1 MPEKSE
7 SKSQLVSLWELVSGE
22 KLDEN
27 PLTNIWELVSRCKTH
42 AGYIRVIKQAK
53 ARQIL
58 LMSFIAQALDGRTP
72 RATTASAERTHAEEL
87 AAMFALGFV
96 RGLQQGRI
104 LDSKSEGTVGPIL
117 KHAAV
122 RRLLL
127 RQPKASS
134 LEICRALDDA
144 EEKMPK
150 GWRFRNECG
159 GVWERAAKQPLVR
172 MAITS
177 ARKAAIEEAICS
189 EFRAVAKGVG
199 DKGSILNKF
208 RLKKFGFPGKP
219 E

>member
-42 AGYIRVIKQAK
+42 AGYIRLFKQAK
-53 ARQIL
+53 ARQIM
-58 LMSFIAQALDGRTP
+58 LMSFIVQALDGHP
-72 RATTASAERTHAEEL
+72 PHATTASAERIHAEEL
-87 AAMFALGFV
+87 AAIYAIGFV
-96 RGLQQGRI
+96 NGLQQGRR

-127 RQPKASS
+127 RQPKASA
-134 LEICRALDDA
+134 LEVCMALDKV

-150 GWRFRNECG
+150 GWKFRTECG
-159 GVWERAAKQPLVR
+159 GVWERAVKQPLVR
-172 MAITS
+172 VAITN

-189 EFRAVAKGVG
+189 EFLAVAKGVG
-199 DKGSILNKF
+199 EKGSILNKF
-208 RLKKFGFPGKP
+208 RPKKYGLRP
-219 E
+219 